1 MGLFDSVG
9 SVFNTVGTAAKSL
22 GGEGG
27 VLNRASQLAGA
38 LNSLGNPANV
48 VSAIRSMS
56 IPRGANPTYKPNLSK
71 ASMGGDSSDWRVR
84 LSIPQVDEF
93 SNSPVLKPLIN
104 AGGLVFP
111 FTPNIQLAGNATYE
125 STAPTHNNYSYFNYV
140 NSAASSITISG
151 PFNVEDALQGEYWL
165 AAIHYLRSVTKMFTG
180 ESANSGN
187 PPPMVYLNGY
197 GDYVFKNIPVVITGF
212 TCELPQDVAYIG
224 VSVGEGRP
232 SSGFGAA
239 SGSGGQTIE
248 SASALAGA
256 IGGVAGALG
265 KSALAGKLGAASG
278 LMNLASNAS
287 NMVKGAAGL
296 GANPYTNGSKSH
308 VPVKST
314 ISVTCQPIWSRQKV
328 RKFNLDDFVQGKYVN
343 DKPGYL

>member
-9 SVFNTVGTAAKSL
+9 SVFNTVGSAAKSL
-22 GGEGG
+22 GGDG

-56 IPRGANPTYKPNLSK
+56 IPRGANPTYKPSLAK
-71 ASMGGDSSDWRVR
+71 ASIGGDSSDWRVR
-84 LSIPQVDEF
+84 LSMPQIDEF
-93 SNSPVLKPLIN
+93 SNSPVLKPLVN

-111 FTPNIQLAGNATYE
+111 FTPTIQLAGNATYE

-165 AAIHYLRSVTKMFTG
+165 AAVHYLRSITKMFTG
-180 ESANSGN
+180 ESANAGN

-197 GDYVFKNIPVVITGF
+197 GDYVFKNIPVVVTGF
-212 TCELPQDVAYIG
+212 TVELPQDVAYIG

-232 SSGFGAA
+232 SSGFGSAG
-239 SGSGGQTIE
+239 GSGGQTIE
-248 SASALAGA
+248 SASALVGT

-265 KSALAGKLGAASG
+265 KSALAGKLGVASG
-278 LMNLASNAS
+278 LMNLASNTS
-287 NMVKGAAGL
+287 NMVKQAAGL
-296 GANPYTNGSKSH
+296 GANPYSTGSKSH